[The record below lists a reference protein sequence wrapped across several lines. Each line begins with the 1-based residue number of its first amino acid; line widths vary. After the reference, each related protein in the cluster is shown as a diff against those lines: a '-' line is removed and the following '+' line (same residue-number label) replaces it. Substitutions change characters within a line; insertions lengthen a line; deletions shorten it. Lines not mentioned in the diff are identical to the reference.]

1 MGPGVGYRQDVELY
15 IEKMDSDKELWETKS
30 KTSRKIRRLRK
41 TYIFNTMGFV
51 YTHHRVFIL
60 QPSTWLKSHKGA
72 THVNETGTVDAMRCA
87 GASTLRKVTVLKE

>member
-41 TYIFNTMGFV
+41 PTFLTQWDL
-51 YTHHRVFIL
+51 YTHTLESSFYSPVL
-60 QPSTWLKSHKGA
+60 GLKA
-72 THVNETGTVDAMRCA
+72 T
-87 GASTLRKVTVLKE
+87 KVPRM